1 MLSNVQIAMTVNI
14 ICVFTFYIAFA
25 WPMLRKWIGIDL
37 IFKSVSSYVKVHF
50 VMAVSYI
57 LQYHNKR

>member
-1 MLSNVQIAMTVNI
+1 MMEIAMISNI
-14 ICVFTFYIAFA
+14 ILVFTFTLHLYGPCWQNGLA
-25 WPMLRKWIGIDL
+25 L
-37 IFKSVSSYVKVHF
+37 ISFLKSVSSYVKVHF